1 MDAVLNWTYI
11 SLIPPLITLI
21 LVLLTRRVDL
31 SLGIGILTSAIVIT
45 NGDIGETLSKIWHTF
60 IDLIIEDG
68 WLNTWSAYILIF
80 LALLGIMS
88 AFMSMSGGARAFTS
102 YAMTKVKTRTGA
114 LLLSGVL
121 GIIIFI
127 DDYFSAIITPQVS
140 KPLTDK
146 YRVSR
151 AKLAY
156 LVDTTASPIAVI
168 MPVSSWGATIMGL
181 TAPLLVAAGLT
192 HITPF
197 ESFLYII
204 PLNFYSLSALLLM
217 FVVIFTNFD
226 IFGMKKE
233 ETRAIQDGIL
243 YDNELEEDELPVAY
257 HSSKN
262 ALIVPLVGLVVGVLV
277 GMTYTGIKE
286 SGSLNPLIILENNSI
301 THALI
306 FGGIIGVVLAVM
318 YYYRFTKQDDNFSS
332 HETWLGF
339 KNGIEAMIGPIIVLI
354 LAWMTG
360 ELIGELG
367 TGELLGEMVKNSN
380 IEAAFLPAIVFIV
393 ACVMALTTGTS
404 WGSFGILVPI
414 AGNIII
420 TLEAPELLLVTIAA
434 VLAGGVFGDHCSP
447 ISDSTILSSTGS
459 GSDHIVHVITQIPYA
474 VIAAVIS
481 LISFLVVGFTT
492 STALGLLVMAGLFII
507 LIILIKVLYRPIETN
522 EK

>member
-1 MDAVLNWTYI
+1 EQPCSEDFEEGLCRNYRVGHSIFGTWLNRLSTVMKFMMRYICETQVQCACVFLLQIFRRRYLMDAVLNWTYI

-88 AFMSMSGGARAFTS
+88 AFMIMSGGARGFTS
-102 YAMTKVKTRTGA
+102 YVMTKVKRRTGA

-233 ETRAIQDGIL
+233 ETRAIQDG
-243 YDNELEEDELPVAY
+243 
-257 HSSKN
+257 
-262 ALIVPLVGLVVGVLV
+262 
-277 GMTYTGIKE
+277 
-286 SGSLNPLIILENNSI
+286 
-301 THALI
+301 
-306 FGGIIGVVLAVM
+306 
-318 YYYRFTKQDDNFSS
+318 
-332 HETWLGF
+332 
-339 KNGIEAMIGPIIVLI
+339 
-354 LAWMTG
+354 
-360 ELIGELG
+360 
-367 TGELLGEMVKNSN
+367 
-380 IEAAFLPAIVFIV
+380 
-393 ACVMALTTGTS
+393 
-404 WGSFGILVPI
+404 
-414 AGNIII
+414 
-420 TLEAPELLLVTIAA
+420 
-434 VLAGGVFGDHCSP
+434 
-447 ISDSTILSSTGS
+447 
-459 GSDHIVHVITQIPYA
+459 
-474 VIAAVIS
+474 
-481 LISFLVVGFTT
+481 
-492 STALGLLVMAGLFII
+492 
-507 LIILIKVLYRPIETN
+507 
-522 EK
+522 